1 MQISNEKL
9 ARMKKFRR
17 EMYRDNI
24 TPDIEKIAGLFPR
37 GYLSII
43 ASSAG
48 TGKTWL
54 MQYIT
59 CQLSIGGNILNGLA
73 RSKPLKSV
81 ILSGETGNE
90 LLNRRLGKTN
100 WPYNPDNISVYSAV
114 DMGIEGINTM
124 INTEEGRENIIAIIA
139 NERPDVVFFDTLISF
154 HSLDESRQGDMT
166 GVYMFCLR
174 IAKVFDCAVVC
185 NHHTRKRPA
194 DNPNRTQNQDD
205 VIGTSA
211 GVRLANAVYI
221 ISAQED
227 DMTGKSIMTVKNV
240 KNWDRKTPP
249 FKYSFCEKEGYTD
262 FNVSFTVAPDWSM
275 REIIGGYV
283 RDLEP
288 NGYIDPGGLA
298 KIVNM
303 DADTIRY
310 HIERNYATENGVL
323 VKVKF
328 MNRTVYRL
336 RVSGEIDKPLT
347 DILNDPAELCMI
359 NATLNRCISDARYRL
374 GEIDHHERDKT
385 PHAGFDA
392 EKYRE
397 ASKAHTVEEWQQLN
411 KELSARNN
419 ALQERL
425 RQKRAR
431 EEAQSTHRRPTP
443 IVDDTPD
450 LSEIADITEAQEE

>member
-17 EMYRDNI
+17 EMYRDDI

-37 GYLSII
+37 GYLSIV

-100 WPYNPDNISVYSAV
+100 WQYNPDNISVYSAI
-114 DMGIEGINTM
+114 DIGIAGINTM

-139 NERPDVVFFDTLISF
+139 NERPDIVFFDTLISF

-166 GVYMFCLR
+166 GVYIFCLR
-174 IAKVFDCAVVC
+174 LAKAFNCAVVC

-194 DNPNRTQNQDD
+194 DNPNRAQNQDD
-205 VIGTSA
+205 VIGSSA

-227 DMTGKSIMTVKNV
+227 DTTGKSIMTVKNV

-262 FNVSFTVAPDWSM
+262 FSVSFMVAPDWSM

-298 KIVNM
+298 KIIGM
-303 DADTIRY
+303 DTDTVRY

-323 VKVKF
+323 VKTKL

-336 RVSGEIDKPLT
+336 RIAGERDKT
-347 DILNDPAELCMI
+347 FDEIFNDPEELAMR
-359 NATLNRCISDARYRL
+359 NAILHRCIADARYRL
-374 GEIDHHERDKT
+374 GEISYDERDKT
-385 PHAGFDA
+385 PYAGFNA
-392 EKYRE
+392 EKYHE
-397 ASKAHTVEEWQQLN
+397 AAKAHTVDEWKQLN
-411 KELSARNN
+411 EELSTRNN
-419 ALQERL
+419 ELQERL
-425 RQKRAR
+425 RQKRAHD
-431 EEAQSTHRRPTP
+431 EAYSGYQRPTP
-443 IVDDTPD
+443 VDNNIDW
-450 LSEIADITEAQEE
+450 SEITDFTEAQED